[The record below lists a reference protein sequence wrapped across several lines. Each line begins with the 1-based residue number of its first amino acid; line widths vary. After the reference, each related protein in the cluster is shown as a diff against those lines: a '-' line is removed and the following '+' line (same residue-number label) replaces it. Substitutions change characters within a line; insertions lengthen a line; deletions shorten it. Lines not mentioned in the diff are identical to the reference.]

1 MFVAIIGTAGS
12 GKTSLV
18 ASYSEWLEAQG
29 YRVARVNLDPGAE
42 EVPYHA
48 DFDVRS
54 MFTVSEI
61 MRRYGLG
68 PNGALIKASDL
79 IARNVE
85 DILKH
90 RVFRRP
96 RDFVLIDTPGQMEIF
111 VFRASGPRFIE
122 GLKTRGP
129 VVGVFLVDGEL
140 VKSPVDL
147 VVAWL
152 TGLVV
157 QMKMDIPVVPVV
169 NKMDLVEDVG
179 FVKKLIEDPFSLRD
193 EIAEKASGLIADVA
207 LDLAEILG
215 KSTSAFRLVGISA
228 TGKEGFEELHSLV
241 HEAFC
246 TCGDLS

>member
-1 MFVAIIGTAGS
+1 MFVVIIGTAGS

-18 ASYSEWLEAQG
+18 AAYSEWLEGQG

-42 EVPYHA
+42 GLPYSA
-48 DFDVRS
+48 DFDIRN

-61 MRRYGLG
+61 MRRYRLG

-79 IARNVE
+79 IAGKVSE
-85 DILKH
+85 ILRH
-90 RVFRRP
+90 RVFRRLH
-96 RDFVLIDTPGQMEIF
+96 DFVLIDTPGQMEIF

-152 TGLVV
+152 TGLIV

-169 NKMDLVEDVG
+169 NKMDLVRDVE
-179 FVKKLIEDPFSLRD
+179 VVEKLIEDPLSLRE

-207 LDLAEILG
+207 LDMAEILH

-228 TGKEGFEELHSLV
+228 TRREGLDELHSLV